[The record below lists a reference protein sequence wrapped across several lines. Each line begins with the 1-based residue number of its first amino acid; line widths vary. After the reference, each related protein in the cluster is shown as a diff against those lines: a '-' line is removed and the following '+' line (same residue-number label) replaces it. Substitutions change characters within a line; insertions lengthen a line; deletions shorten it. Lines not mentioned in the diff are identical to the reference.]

1 MTSKH
6 FIASKHAVIAAA
18 VLAFGLAAA
27 PAFADDN
34 KLSGGEEVPPV
45 QTSATGENML
55 KIGADGM
62 VTGMI
67 MTKGI
72 EATMAHIHMAAKGAN
87 GPVIVPLKKGAN
99 AGEWVPA
106 EGAKLTDEQ
115 MKAYKAGNLYAN
127 VHSEAHKGGEIRDQM
142 EP

>member
-1 MTSKH
+1 MTSRH
-6 FIASKHAVIAAA
+6 FISRQHSVLAAA
-18 VLAFGLAAA
+18 ALAFGLAAA

-34 KLSGGEEVPPV
+34 KLTGGEEVPPV

-62 VTGMI
+62 VTGKV
-67 MTKGI
+67 TTQGV
-72 EATMAHIHMAAKGAN
+72 EGTMAHIHMAPKGAN

-99 AGEWVPA
+99 AGEWVPND
-106 EGAKLTDEQ
+106 GAKLTEEQ

-127 VHSEAHKGGEIRDQM
+127 VHSEAHKGGEIRDQI

>member
-6 FIASKHAVIAAA
+6 FIAGKHAVFAAA
-18 VLAFGLAAA
+18 ALAFGLAAA

-34 KLSGGEEVPPV
+34 KLTGGEEVPPV

-62 VTGMI
+62 VTGMVT
-67 MTKGI
+67 TKGI
-72 EATMAHIHMAAKGAN
+72 EGTAAHIHMGAKGAN
-87 GPVIVPLKKGAN
+87 GPVVVPLKKGEK

-106 EGAKLTDEQ
+106 DGAKLTDEQ
-115 MKAYKAGNLYAN
+115 MKAYKDGNLYAN
-127 VHSEAHKGGEIRDQM
+127 VHSEAHKGGEIRDQI

>member
-1 MTSKH
+1 MNSIRH
-6 FIASKHAVIAAA
+6 PSIRRAGFAAIAVAI
-18 VLAFGLAAA
+18 GLAAA

-34 KLSGGEEVPPV
+34 KLTGGEEVPPV

-62 VTGMI
+62 VTGKVT
-67 MTKGI
+67 TKGI
-72 EATMAHIHMAAKGAN
+72 DGTMAHIHMGAKGKN
-87 GPVIVPLKKGAN
+87 GPVIVPLSKGEA

-106 EGAKLTDEQ
+106 KGAKLTDDQ
-115 MKAYKAGNLYAN
+115 MKAYKAGDLYAN

>member
-1 MTSKH
+1 MTTNRSSSSRG
-6 FIASKHAVIAAA
+6 AGLAA
-18 VLAFGLAAA
+18 VAVAIGLAAA

-45 QTSATGENML
+45 QTSATGDNMI

-62 VTGMI
+62 VTGKV

-72 EATMAHIHMAAKGAN
+72 DGTMAHIHMAAKGAN
-87 GPVIVPLKKGAN
+87 GPVIVPFKKGAA
-99 AGEWVPA
+99 AGEWVPND
-106 EGAKLTDEQ
+106 GAKLTDDQ
-115 MKAYKAGNLYAN
+115 MKAYKAGDLYFN